1 MTRSLARVLT
11 ALVSG
16 LLIAGCADMR
26 RRIAAIAITFLA
38 AVGAMAGE
46 SWVLENTPATTVA
59 CEIGQASDLTRALD
73 SGIAAISVAAE

>member
-1 MTRSLARVLT
+1 MTGSMARAAA

-16 LLIAGCADMR
+16 LQIAGCADMR
-26 RRIAAIAITFLA
+26 RRIAAIAIAFLA
-38 AVGAMAGE
+38 AVGVMAGE
-46 SWVLENTPATTVA
+46 SWGLENTPATTVA